1 MIWFWLVLPVAI
13 PLFNTIANLFTWPSG
28 KKGLKSSLK
37 ISVLIPARNEAK
49 NIESCIEAAAQS
61 QHPIDEIIVYNDGST
76 DGTGAILNR
85 LKEQHPLLKV
95 IEGTPLPRGWVGKPH
110 ACHQLANSARGDL
123 LLFIDADTQLT
134 AEGLSRIVNLL
145 RHKGLDGQKT
155 DIVSAMPHQAQHQF
169 IEQLMMPMFHLT
181 CYAWLPLIF
190 TRWFQF
196 PSMLA
201 AVGQVM
207 AIRRNCYANIG
218 GFESVKGDIVDD
230 LAICRLAKKMGH
242 RVLFADGREIATCRM
257 YTSADE
263 LWKGF
268 SKNIYQ
274 AIGGSPLALLVLIVI
289 HVLCFILPYP
299 ALIFG
304 VVENNAL
311 LLPAMVGV
319 VLNLL
324 LRVVIGQRHQH
335 TALSIVLHPLA
346 VIGMIFIS
354 LNSFRWSHKGTILWR
369 DRVYGGET

>member
-76 DGTGAILNR
+76 DGTGEILNR

-155 DIVSAMPHQAQHQF
+155 DIVSAMPHQVQLQF
-169 IEQLMMPMFHLT
+169 IEQLMM
-181 CYAWLPLIF
+181 
-190 TRWFQF
+190 
-196 PSMLA
+196 
-201 AVGQVM
+201 
-207 AIRRNCYANIG
+207 
-218 GFESVKGDIVDD
+218 
-230 LAICRLAKKMGH
+230 
-242 RVLFADGREIATCRM
+242 
-257 YTSADE
+257 
-263 LWKGF
+263 
-268 SKNIYQ
+268 
-274 AIGGSPLALLVLIVI
+274 
-289 HVLCFILPYP
+289 
-299 ALIFG
+299 
-304 VVENNAL
+304 
-311 LLPAMVGV
+311 
-319 VLNLL
+319 
-324 LRVVIGQRHQH
+324 
-335 TALSIVLHPLA
+335 
-346 VIGMIFIS
+346 
-354 LNSFRWSHKGTILWR
+354 
-369 DRVYGGET
+369 

>member
-1 MIWFWLVLPVAI
+1 
-13 PLFNTIANLFTWPSG
+13 
-28 KKGLKSSLK
+28 
-37 ISVLIPARNEAK
+37 
-49 NIESCIEAAAQS
+49 
-61 QHPIDEIIVYNDGST
+61 
-76 DGTGAILNR
+76 
-85 LKEQHPLLKV
+85 
-95 IEGTPLPRGWVGKPH
+95 
-110 ACHQLANSARGDL
+110 
-123 LLFIDADTQLT
+123 
-134 AEGLSRIVNLL
+134 
-145 RHKGLDGQKT
+145 
-155 DIVSAMPHQAQHQF
+155 
-169 IEQLMMPMFHLT
+169 
-181 CYAWLPLIF
+181 
-190 TRWFQF
+190 
-196 PSMLA
+196 
-201 AVGQVM
+201 
-207 AIRRNCYANIG
+207 
-218 GFESVKGDIVDD
+218 
-230 LAICRLAKKMGH
+230 MGH

-319 VLNLL
+319 VLNLV

-354 LNSFRWSHKGTILWR
+354 LNSFRWSHKGTILLR